1 MRNYLSHDGESG
13 ALRLV
18 MTDYYA
24 GQHEATAYTVVN
36 GDGRP
41 LRNRADM
48 DGAPVFG
55 RPGDW
60 YVKAPAG
67 GRIHVATVAGERS
80 ATERTPCPRA
90 ENKRRKCTL
99 CAAQN

>member
-1 MRNYLSHDGESG
+1 MRTYLSHDSETGR
-13 ALRLV
+13 LRLV
-18 MTDYYA
+18 MADYWE

-36 GDGRP
+36 SDGRP

-48 DGAPVFG
+48 DGAAVYG
-55 RPGDW
+55 EAGGW
-60 YVKAPAG
+60 YVKAPHG
-67 GRIHVATVAGERS
+67 GRIPVATLAGERS

-99 CAAQN
+99 CTV